1 MKKKFPIFSTD
12 AEAEEFVA
20 KSDLTEYDA
29 SGFQPARFEFEAKNA
44 KVNMRIPES
53 LLIAVHPRSV
63 GARGFEVVGNTS
75 PKALYQ
81 RAHTPHD

>member
-53 LLIAVHPRSV
+53 LLIAVKASAA
-63 GARGFEVVGNTS
+63 ARGV
-75 PKALYQ
+75 PYQ
-81 RAHTPHD
+81 RFIREALERAVSK